1 MVIKDPTDFSA
12 MRQKIQT
19 RNYPTVKSFFDDVL
33 RMCVNALVYN
43 GAQPAR
49 DAWIGELACD
59 LLSHSL
65 TAASTYF
72 ADG

>member
-1 MVIKDPTDFSA
+1 MVIKDPIDLST

-19 RNYPTVKSFFDDVL
+19 RNYTTVKSFLDDVL

-43 GAQPAR
+43 GAQPAK

-59 LLSHSL
+59 LLSHCL
-65 TAASTYF
+65 IATRAHF